1 VARQIAAFVGST
13 VEAVAQATS
22 QNFDR
27 SVLGSSGMKVLRRGF
42 LVLGAAAC
50 VPAWA
55 GSYEDFFVAIQ
66 RDDAATITTLLQRGF
81 DPNTRDPRGQVGLML
96 ALKADTLKAFDALM
110 QARNLQVEVRNA
122 QDESPLMMAALRG
135 HLEAVRALIARDA
148 DVNKPGWTASALRCH
163 GHTAAAGHHHCP
175 APGKLR
181 LHRRGFAQWHH
192 AVDDGVHYGTSESVQ
207 LLLQEGADPSL
218 KNQLGLSAADFALR
232 ASRKD
237 MADLIAQAIRQ
248 RQPNRGRW

>member
-1 VARQIAAFVGST
+1 
-13 VEAVAQATS
+13 
-22 QNFDR
+22 
-27 SVLGSSGMKVLRRGF
+27 MKVLRRGF

-50 VPAWA
+50 VTAWA
-55 GSYEDFFVAIQ
+55 GSYEGFFVATQ
-66 RDDAATITTLLQRGF
+66 RADAPTITTLLQRGF

-96 ALKADTLKAFDALM
+96 ALKADTLKASDALM

-148 DVNKPGWTASALRCH
+148 DVNKPGWAPLHYAATGTQPQQATIIALLLENHAFIDAASPNGTTPLMMA
-163 GHTAAAGHHHCP
+163 
-175 APGKLR
+175 
-181 LHRRGFAQWHH
+181 
-192 AVDDGVHYGTSESVQ
+192 VHYGTRESVQ

>member
-1 VARQIAAFVGST
+1 MKMLR
-13 VEAVAQATS
+13 
-22 QNFDR
+22 R
-27 SVLGSSGMKVLRRGF
+27 SVLVWGM
-42 LVLGAAAC
+42 AAC
-50 VPAWA
+50 VPAVA

-110 QARNLQVEVRNA
+110 QARNLRVEERNA

-148 DVNKPGWTASALRCH
+148 DVNKPGWTPLHYAATGTQPQQPAIIALLLENYAFIDAASPNGTTPLMMA
-163 GHTAAAGHHHCP
+163 
-175 APGKLR
+175 
-181 LHRRGFAQWHH
+181 
-192 AVDDGVHYGTSESVQ
+192 VHYGTSESVQ
-207 LLLQEGADPSL
+207 LLLKEGADPSL

>member
-1 VARQIAAFVGST
+1 MKMLR
-13 VEAVAQATS
+13 
-22 QNFDR
+22 R
-27 SVLGSSGMKVLRRGF
+27 SVLVWGM
-42 LVLGAAAC
+42 AAC
-50 VPAWA
+50 VPAVA
-55 GSYEDFFVAIQ
+55 GSYEEFFVAIQ

-110 QARNLQVEVRNA
+110 QARNLRVEERNA

-148 DVNKPGWTASALRCH
+148 DVNKPGWTPLHYAATGTQPQQPAIIALLLENFAFIDAASPNGTTPLMMA
-163 GHTAAAGHHHCP
+163 
-175 APGKLR
+175 
-181 LHRRGFAQWHH
+181 
-192 AVDDGVHYGTSESVQ
+192 VHYGTSESVQ
-207 LLLQEGADPSL
+207 LLLKEGADPSL

>member
-1 VARQIAAFVGST
+1 MINYFKKLPYLLVFICFST
-13 VEAVAQATS
+13 AH
-22 QNFDR
+22 
-27 SVLGSSGMKVLRRGF
+27 
-42 LVLGAAAC
+42 
-50 VPAWA
+50 A
-55 GSYEDFFVAIQ
+55 GSFEDFFSAIQ
-66 RDDAATITTLLQRGF
+66 RDDARALTALLQRGF

-110 QARNLQVEVRNA
+110 QARNLRVEERNA

-148 DVNKPGWTASALRCH
+148 DVNKPGWTPLHYAATGTQPQQPAIIALLLENFAFIDAASPNGTTPLMMA
-163 GHTAAAGHHHCP
+163 
-175 APGKLR
+175 
-181 LHRRGFAQWHH
+181 
-192 AVDDGVHYGTSESVQ
+192 VHYGTSESVQ
-207 LLLQEGADPSL
+207 LLLKEGADPSL

>member
-1 VARQIAAFVGST
+1 
-13 VEAVAQATS
+13 
-22 QNFDR
+22 
-27 SVLGSSGMKVLRRGF
+27 MKVLRRGF

-110 QARNLQVEVRNA
+110 QARNLRVEERNA

-148 DVNKPGWTASALRCH
+148 DVNKPGWTPLHYAATGTQPQQPAIIALLLENYAFIDAASPNGTTPLMMA
-163 GHTAAAGHHHCP
+163 
-175 APGKLR
+175 
-181 LHRRGFAQWHH
+181 
-192 AVDDGVHYGTSESVQ
+192 VHYGTSESVQ
-207 LLLQEGADPSL
+207 LLLKEGADPSL

>member
-1 VARQIAAFVGST
+1 MKMLR
-13 VEAVAQATS
+13 
-22 QNFDR
+22 R
-27 SVLGSSGMKVLRRGF
+27 SVLVWGM
-42 LVLGAAAC
+42 AAC
-50 VPAWA
+50 VPAVA

-110 QARNLQVEVRNA
+110 QARNLRVEERNA

-148 DVNKPGWTASALRCH
+148 DVNKPGWTPLHYAATGTQPQQPAIIALLLENFAFIDAASPNGTTPLMMA
-163 GHTAAAGHHHCP
+163 
-175 APGKLR
+175 
-181 LHRRGFAQWHH
+181 
-192 AVDDGVHYGTSESVQ
+192 VHYGTSESVQ
-207 LLLQEGADPSL
+207 LLLKEGADPSL

>member
-1 VARQIAAFVGST
+1 MKMLR
-13 VEAVAQATS
+13 
-22 QNFDR
+22 R
-27 SVLGSSGMKVLRRGF
+27 SVLVWGM
-42 LVLGAAAC
+42 AAC
-50 VPAWA
+50 VPAVA

-110 QARNLQVEVRNA
+110 QARNLRVEERNA

-135 HLEAVRALIARDA
+135 HLEAVRALIVRDA
-148 DVNKPGWTASALRCH
+148 DVNKPGWTPLHYAATGTQPQQPAIIALLLENFAFIDAASPNGTTPLMMA
-163 GHTAAAGHHHCP
+163 
-175 APGKLR
+175 
-181 LHRRGFAQWHH
+181 
-192 AVDDGVHYGTSESVQ
+192 VHYGTSESVQ
-207 LLLQEGADPSL
+207 LLLKEGADPSL
-218 KNQLGLSAADFALR
+218 RNQLGLSAADFALR

>member
-1 VARQIAAFVGST
+1 MKMLR
-13 VEAVAQATS
+13 
-22 QNFDR
+22 R
-27 SVLGSSGMKVLRRGF
+27 SVLVWGM
-42 LVLGAAAC
+42 AAC
-50 VPAWA
+50 VPAVA

-66 RDDAATITTLLQRGF
+66 RDDAATITMLLQRGC

-110 QARNLQVEVRNA
+110 QARNLRVEERNA

-148 DVNKPGWTASALRCH
+148 DVNKPGWTPLHYAATGTQPQQPAIIALLLENYAFIDAASPNGTTPLMMA
-163 GHTAAAGHHHCP
+163 
-175 APGKLR
+175 
-181 LHRRGFAQWHH
+181 
-192 AVDDGVHYGTSESVQ
+192 VHYGTSESVQ
-207 LLLQEGADPSL
+207 LLLKEGADPSL

>member
-1 VARQIAAFVGST
+1 MKMLR
-13 VEAVAQATS
+13 
-22 QNFDR
+22 R
-27 SVLGSSGMKVLRRGF
+27 SVLVWGMVAF
-42 LVLGAAAC
+42 
-50 VPAWA
+50 VPAVA

-66 RDDAATITTLLQRGF
+66 RDDAATITMLLQRGF

-110 QARNLQVEVRNA
+110 QARNLRVEERNA

-148 DVNKPGWTASALRCH
+148 DVNKPGWTPLHYAATGTQPQQPAIIALLLENYAFIDAASPNGTTPLMMA
-163 GHTAAAGHHHCP
+163 
-175 APGKLR
+175 
-181 LHRRGFAQWHH
+181 
-192 AVDDGVHYGTSESVQ
+192 VHYGTSESVQ
-207 LLLQEGADPSL
+207 LLLKEGADPSL